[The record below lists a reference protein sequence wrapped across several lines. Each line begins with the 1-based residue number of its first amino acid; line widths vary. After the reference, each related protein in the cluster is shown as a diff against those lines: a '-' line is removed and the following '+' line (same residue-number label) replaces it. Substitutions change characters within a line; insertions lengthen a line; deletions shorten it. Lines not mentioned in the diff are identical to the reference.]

1 MFFEGYPLKKVLF
14 FFFLVAGVSIFLLV
28 RFGRENTDITR
39 ILEQERYSRMSAE
52 EELQRGEYRV
62 KKLEADLQATQ
73 IRLARLQESMDKT
86 KEENKVLKAEIQKV
100 ERQGRSQ
107 ENTLRKEIQSSGLEK
122 AALEIKLGQ
131 MTNELR
137 RAGLEA
143 QRANL
148 PVDTVRQ

>member
-1 MFFEGYPLKKVLF
+1 MKKALF
-14 FFFLVAGVSIFLLV
+14 FFFLVAGVSIFLLI

-39 ILEQERYSRMSAE
+39 ILEQERYGRMSAE

-86 KEENKVLKAEIQKV
+86 KEENKVLKADIQKV
-100 ERQGRSQ
+100 ERQGRWQ
-107 ENTLRKEIQSSGLEK
+107 ENTLRKEIQASGLEK
-122 AALEIKLGQ
+122 AALQIKLGQ

-148 PVDTVRQ
+148 PVDPVRQ